1 MVDPRYLLSAAFFDK
16 QFQVQV
22 HVRVT
27 VARYHKFYFWLVDR
41 RYRPVNRLI
50 GLQSA
55 RLFRLADKNI
65 EIGTHIRWF
74 LSHGGAVTTSDYE
87 KLSLFYRGESGIS
100 ASFNGAFA
108 RRLPLFL
115 GCSFSFLDLRATR
128 DVDRRLRLRPRPVI
142 LVPRF

>member
-27 VARYHKFYFWLVDR
+27 VARYHKFYICLIDR

-50 GLQSA
+50 GLHSA

-65 EIGTHIRWF
+65 ELGTYIRWF
-74 LSHGGAVTTSDYE
+74 LSLGGAVTNSDYE
-87 KLSLFYRGESGIS
+87 KISLFIADRGV
-100 ASFNGAFA
+100 F
-108 RRLPLFL
+108 
-115 GCSFSFLDLRATR
+115 
-128 DVDRRLRLRPRPVI
+128 LRLVTPRL
-142 LVPRF
+142 LVDFLFFLVCV